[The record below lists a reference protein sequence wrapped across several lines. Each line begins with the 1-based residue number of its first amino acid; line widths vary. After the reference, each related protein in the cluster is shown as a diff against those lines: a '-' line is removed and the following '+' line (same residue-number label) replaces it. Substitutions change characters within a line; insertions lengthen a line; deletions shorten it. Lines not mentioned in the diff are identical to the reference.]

1 MGQEYGRELEL
12 YIHIPFCVKKC
23 DYCDFL
29 STTASEE
36 IHLAYTGQLLKE
48 ITACAG
54 AYQGDTVTTLFIG
67 GGTPSI
73 LAPYSIQELMDR
85 LRCCFSVA
93 ADAEVTIEANPGTLN
108 EEKLHAYQK
117 AGVNRLSI
125 GLQSADERELQ
136 LLGRI
141 HTFGQFLE
149 NYHLARTIGFK
160 NINVDIIS
168 AIPGQKLDTYKNTL
182 MQVLELRP
190 EHISAYSL
198 MIEEGTP
205 FFARYREAERLREK
219 GKPQNLLPS
228 EEAERQMY
236 ECTKQLLADR
246 GYERYE
252 ISNYALPGYACRHN
266 TGYWTRK
273 NYLGLGLGAASM
285 VGQVRFSNT
294 ANLQTYLACDFAKIP
309 VMERYR
315 ERRELSVQEQM
326 EEFMF
331 LGLRLMRGVSAAEFF
346 QQFSIEM
353 EDVYGEILSRQ
364 AKQYLIEK
372 TAEGYRLTDYGIDV
386 SNYVMAQYLLDV

>member
-364 AKQYLIEK
+364 AKQCLIEK

>member
-108 EEKLHAYQK
+108 EEKLQAYQK

-136 LLGRI
+136 LLGRV

-364 AKQYLIEK
+364 AKQCLIEK